1 MLRAMTTSSLP
12 DPLRASAARCPHATA
27 HAMPIATDGSPPST
41 HGPAP
46 GASPWRTWWDL
57 PGPSRR
63 WWGLPLLREMWRD
76 YLGFTER
83 LRREH
88 GDLVAMRIGT
98 ERSVDI
104 FDPEGVREVLVQ
116 QADRTIRWERG
127 VEVFGESF
135 GQSVLVTEGPVWH
148 RQRRM
153 LQPAFT
159 PRRVAEQAK
168 AMTATIESA
177 LVGLDAAAQGG
188 DDVDL
193 EAFFSSVTVRVILR
207 TLFGPEAEA
216 DTAAAAWAT
225 QVLSRTAMR
234 EMFMPMTLPDWLPL
248 PGKADKRRALRTLR
262 EIVGRQVAARS
273 RPGADQSSHADDAAT
288 PRDVLGLLL
297 SLRDTD
303 GPDATGA
310 PLSPQEVFDQCIV
323 TFQAGHE
330 TTATALS
337 WWGRLLAEHADAMQK
352 AQAEVDAV
360 LHGRAPTADDLPRLP
375 WLTATLKEAM
385 RLYPPAA
392 ALLTRRATSDIVV
405 RGTHLPK
412 GTLLRITPW
421 AVQRDPRLF
430 DDPAAFRPERF
441 MPGAPPP
448 ARGAWLP
455 FGTGPRV
462 CIGQHFAM
470 LEATLVAAMLLQ
482 RFGWQL
488 AAGMGPA
495 QPEMNV
501 TLRDRAGLRVRL
513 LPRDTA
519 SLDRRSTAP

>member
-1 MLRAMTTSSLP
+1 MR
-12 DPLRASAARCPHATA
+12 
-27 HAMPIATDGSPPST
+27 
-41 HGPAP
+41 
-46 GASPWRTWWDL
+46 
-57 PGPSRR
+57 
-63 WWGLPLLREMWRD
+63 RD

-83 LRREH
+83 LRSEY
-88 GDLVAMRIGT
+88 GDLVGMRLGAD
-98 ERSVDI
+98 RAVDI

-116 QADRTIRWERG
+116 QADKTIRWQRG
-127 VEVFGESF
+127 VEVFAQVF
-135 GQSVLVTEGPVWH
+135 GRSVLVSEGAEWQ

-159 PRRVAEQAK
+159 PRRVAEQAT
-168 AMTATIESA
+168 AMTATIENA
-177 LVGLDAAAQGG
+177 LTALDIPSGRG
-188 DDVDL
+188 EDVDL

-207 TLFGPEAEA
+207 TLFGPDAEA

-225 QVLSRTAMR
+225 QVLSRAAMR

-262 EIVGRQVAARS
+262 EIVGRQLAARS
-273 RPGADQSSHADDAAT
+273 DSPSAGT
-288 PRDVLGLLL
+288 TEPRDLLGLLL
-297 SLRDTD
+297 SLRDTE

-337 WWGRLLAEHADAMQK
+337 WWGRLVAEHPDALAR
-352 AQAEVDAV
+352 AQAEVDDV
-360 LHGRAPTADDLPRLP
+360 LRGRTPTADDLPRLP
-375 WLTATLKEAM
+375 WLTATLKETM

-430 DDPAAFRPERF
+430 DDPCAFRPERF
-441 MPGAPPP
+441 MPGAPPA

-470 LEATLVAAMLLQ
+470 LEATLVGAMLLQ
-482 RFGWQL
+482 RFSWQL
-488 AAGMGPA
+488 AACTGPA
-495 QPEMNV
+495 KPEMNV
-501 TLRDRAGLRVRL
+501 TLRDGAGLHVRL
-513 LPRDTA
+513 QRRETA
-519 SLDRRSTAP
+519 GSKQRTTAA

>member
-12 DPLRASAARCPHATA
+12 DPLRAPAGSCPHAMTR
-27 HAMPIATDGSPPST
+27 ATLPDVPVPSAVTPPS
-41 HGPAP
+41 HD
-46 GASPWRTWWDL
+46 ASPSRTFADL
-57 PGPSRR
+57 PGPSTR
-63 WWGLPLLREMWRD
+63 WWGLPLLRDMRRD
-76 YLGFTER
+76 YLGFTEG

-88 GDLVAMRIGT
+88 GDLVAMRLGN

-127 VEVFGESF
+127 VEVFAEAF
-135 GQSVLVTEGPVWH
+135 GRSVLVTEGDTWQ

-159 PRRVAEQAK
+159 PRRVAEQAA
-168 AMTATIESA
+168 AMSTTIESA
-177 LVGLDAAAQGG
+177 LAGLHAASDRGE
-188 DDVDL
+188 DVDL
-193 EAFFSSVTVRVILR
+193 EAFFSTVTVRIILR

-216 DTAAAAWAT
+216 DTTAAAWAT
-225 QVLSRTAMR
+225 QVLSRAAMR

-262 EIVGRQVAARS
+262 GIVGRQIEAR
-273 RPGADQSSHADDAAT
+273 RNSHGTSDTQRGDL
-288 PRDVLGLLL
+288 LGLLL
-297 SLRDTD
+297 SLRDTE
-303 GPDATGA
+303 GPEATGE

-337 WWGRLLAEHADAMQK
+337 WWGRLLAEHRPAMDK

-360 LHGRAPTADDLPRLP
+360 LGGCTPTAEDLPRLP

-392 ALLTRRATSDIVV
+392 ALLTRRATADVVV
-405 RGTHLPK
+405 RGTLLPK

-421 AVQRDPRLF
+421 AIQRDPRLF
-430 DDPAAFRPERF
+430 DDAQAFRPERF
-441 MPGAPPP
+441 LPGAPAP

-482 RFGWQL
+482 RFGWRL
-488 AAGMGPA
+488 AAGTGPA

-513 LPRDTA
+513 ARRDTA
-519 SLDRRSTAP
+519 G

>member
-1 MLRAMTTSSLP
+1 MLRAMTTSLLP
-12 DPLRASAARCPHATA
+12 DPSRAPAATCPHAVR
-27 HAMPIATDGSPPST
+27 HAATTTTVASSPATPSREPT
-41 HGPAP
+41 
-46 GASPWRTWWDL
+46 PWRGWADL
-57 PGPSRR
+57 PGPKTR
-63 WWGLPLLREMWRD
+63 WWGLPLLRDMRRD

-88 GDLVAMRIGT
+88 GDLVAMRLVN
-98 ERSVDI
+98 ERTVDV
-104 FDPEGVREVLVQ
+104 FDPDGVREVLVQ

-127 VEVFGESF
+127 VEVFAQVF
-135 GQSVLVTEGPVWH
+135 GRSVLVTEGDEWQ

-159 PRRVAEQAK
+159 PRRVAEQA
-168 AMTATIESA
+168 AGMAATIEAA
-177 LVGLDAAAQGG
+177 LEQLERASPGG
-188 DDVDL
+188 KDVDL
-193 EAFFSSVTVRVILR
+193 EGFFSTVTLRVILR

-216 DTAAAAWAT
+216 DTAAVAWAT
-225 QVLSRTAMR
+225 QVLSRAAMR

-262 EIVGRQVAARS
+262 ELVGRQVAAR
-273 RPGADQSSHADDAAT
+273 QAAPAHGDGPA
-288 PRDVLGLLL
+288 PRDLLGLLL
-297 SLRDTD
+297 SLRDTE
-303 GPDATGA
+303 GPGATGA
-310 PLSPQEVFDQCIV
+310 PLSTREVFDQCIV

-337 WWGRLLAEHADAMQK
+337 WWGRLLAEHREALAK

-360 LHGRAPTADDLPRLP
+360 LGGRRPSAEDLPRLP

-392 ALLTRRATSDIVV
+392 ALLTRRATAELVV
-405 RGTHLPK
+405 CGTRLPK
-412 GTLLRITPW
+412 GTLVRITPW
-421 AVQRDPRLF
+421 VVQRDPRLF

-441 MPGAPPP
+441 LPDAPAP

-470 LEATLVAAMLLQ
+470 LEATLVASMLLQ
-482 RFGWQL
+482 RFSWAL
-488 AAGMGPA
+488 AAGAGPA
-495 QPEMNV
+495 RPEMNV
-501 TLRDRAGLRVRL
+501 TLRDRCGLHVRL
-513 LPRDTA
+513 QRRLTA
-519 SLDRRSTAP
+519 RMAEPGIAA

>member
-1 MLRAMTTSSLP
+1 MR
-12 DPLRASAARCPHATA
+12 
-27 HAMPIATDGSPPST
+27 
-41 HGPAP
+41 
-46 GASPWRTWWDL
+46 
-57 PGPSRR
+57 
-63 WWGLPLLREMWRD
+63 RD

-83 LRREH
+83 LRRDH
-88 GDLVAMRIGT
+88 GDVVAMRLGV
-98 ERSVDI
+98 ERTVDI
-104 FDPEGVREVLVQ
+104 FDPECVREVLVQ
-116 QADRTIRWERG
+116 HAGHTIRWERG
-127 VEVFGESF
+127 VEVFAQVF
-135 GQSVLVTEGPVWH
+135 GRSVLVTEGDEWQ

-159 PRRVAEQAK
+159 PRRVAEQA
-168 AMTATIESA
+168 AGMTSTIDTA
-177 LVGLDAAAQGG
+177 LMQLDQAPVDGK
-188 DDVDL
+188 DVDL
-193 EAFFSSVTVRVILR
+193 EAFFSTVTLRVILR
-207 TLFGPEAEA
+207 TLFGPDAEA

-225 QVLSRTAMR
+225 QVLSRAAMH

-262 EIVGRQVAARS
+262 ELVGRQLAAR
-273 RPGADQSSHADDAAT
+273 RHPAAGDDAAAHQ
-288 PRDVLGLLL
+288 DLLGLLL
-297 SLRDTD
+297 SLRDTE

-310 PLSPQEVFDQCIV
+310 PLSQQEVFDQCIV

-337 WWGRLLAEHADAMQK
+337 WWGRLLAEHPQAAAL
-352 AQAEVDAV
+352 AQEEVDAV
-360 LHGRAPTADDLPRLP
+360 LGGRAPTADDLPRLP

-392 ALLTRRATSDIVV
+392 ALLTRRATSDLVV
-405 RGTHLPK
+405 GASHLPK

-421 AVQRDPRLF
+421 ALQRDPRLF
-430 DDPAAFRPERF
+430 DDPSAFRPQRF
-441 MPGAPPP
+441 MPGEAAP

-482 RFGWQL
+482 RFSWSL
-488 AAGMGPA
+488 APGTGPA

-513 LPRDTA
+513 
-519 SLDRRSTAP
+519 RRRAAAGMSSCGLAA

>member
-1 MLRAMTTSSLP
+1 MLCAMTTSLLP
-12 DPLRASAARCPHATA
+12 DPLRTPTGSCPHAMA
-27 HAMPIATDGSPPST
+27 HSMAPASSTTTPSRQAPPSR
-41 HGPAP
+41 AW
-46 GASPWRTWWDL
+46 ADL
-57 PGPSRR
+57 PGPSTR
-63 WWGLPLLREMWRD
+63 WWGLPLLREMRRD

-83 LRREH
+83 LRCEH
-88 GDLVAMRIGT
+88 GDIVKMRLGV

-127 VEVFGESF
+127 VEVFGEAF
-135 GQSVLVTEGPVWH
+135 GRSVLVTEGDVWQ

-159 PRRVAEQAK
+159 PRRVAEQAS
-168 AMTATIESA
+168 AMTATTEAA
-177 LVGLDAAAQGG
+177 LAGLHAASQRGE
-188 DDVDL
+188 DVDL
-193 EAFFSSVTVRVILR
+193 EAFFSTVTVRIILR
-207 TLFGPEAEA
+207 TLFGPDAEA

-262 EIVGRQVAARS
+262 EIVRRQIAAR
-273 RPGADQSSHADDAAT
+273 RDSHAADDAAG
-288 PRDVLGLLL
+288 PCDLLGLLL
-297 SLRDTD
+297 SLRDTE
-303 GPDATGA
+303 GPEATGG

-337 WWGRLLAEHADAMQK
+337 WWGRLLAEHPQALAK

-360 LHGRAPTADDLPRLP
+360 LGERRPTAEDLPRLP

-392 ALLTRRATSDIVV
+392 ALLTRRATADLVV
-405 RGTHLPK
+405 RGTLLPK

-421 AVQRDPRLF
+421 VVQRDPRLF
-430 DDPAAFRPERF
+430 DDPATFRPERF
-441 MPGAPPP
+441 LPDAPAP

-455 FGTGPRV
+455 FGTRPRV

-482 RFGWQL
+482 PFSWTL
-488 AAGMGPA
+488 AAGSGPA
-495 QPEMNV
+495 RPEMNV
-501 TLRDRAGLRVRL
+501 TLRDRNGLHVHL
-513 LPRDTA
+513 
-519 SLDRRSTAP
+519 RRRQAANSTRPGIAA